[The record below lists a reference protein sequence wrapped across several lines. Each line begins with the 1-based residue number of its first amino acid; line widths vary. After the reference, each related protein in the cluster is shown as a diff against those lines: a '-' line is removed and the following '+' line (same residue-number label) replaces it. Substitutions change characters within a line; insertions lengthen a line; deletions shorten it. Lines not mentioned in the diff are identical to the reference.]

1 MTISTK
7 NAVFWG
13 AALVCLACAGCA
25 SVSGTFFTPR
35 VDYGDLPQEELARVA
50 ETIEAGVRAG
60 DRELALENTPSII
73 VDTPEVV
80 QATRTR
86 AARAELVDRLLSSG
100 HACEQRNGVIA
111 LLRTRDYKKSTTSQ
125 ERDRN
130 ALVVMSENANRW
142 AIYEG
147 IQKASNLKAKSLGA
161 IQDSFYQARVAL
173 LAPGQKYEGPD
184 GQMLVK

>member
-7 NAVFWG
+7 H
-13 AALVCLACAGCA
+13 AALFCAALACLACAGCA

-50 ETIEAGVRAG
+50 GVIEAGVRAG
-60 DRELALENTPSII
+60 NRELALENTPGI
-73 VDTPEVV
+73 VVDSPGVV
-80 QATRTR
+80 QAIHTR
-86 AARAELVDRLLSSG
+86 AARAELVDRLLSTG
-100 HACEQRNGVIA
+100 HACEQRNGVIT

-125 ERDRN
+125 DRDRN

-142 AIYEG
+142 TIYEG

-173 LAPGQKYEGPD
+173 LAPGQKYEGP
-184 GQMLVK
+184 GGEMLVK